1 MVSLRVSPLLMLLEP
16 EAKLA
21 LRIPR
26 YHAACSKETR
36 VRVEFS
42 KNSIPTVLLAQGF
55 GNVSCPRSRGP

>member
-21 LRIPR
+21 LLEAQVVGRLLE
-26 YHAACSKETR
+26 ATR

-42 KNSIPTVLLAQGF
+42 KNSMPD
-55 GNVSCPRSRGP
+55 SCLGIVGM